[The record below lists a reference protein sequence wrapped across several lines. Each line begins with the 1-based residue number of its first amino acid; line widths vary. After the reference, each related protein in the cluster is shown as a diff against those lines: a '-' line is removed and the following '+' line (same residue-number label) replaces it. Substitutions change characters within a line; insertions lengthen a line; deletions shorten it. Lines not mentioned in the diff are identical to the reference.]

1 MRFRYNS
8 DTLRN
13 NNIFVVG
20 GSGAGKTSFFLIPNL
35 LSLHDCNIYTDP
47 KGSLVEE
54 FGTWLEQQ
62 PDTRVFTLNMC
73 EMEKSMRFNPF
84 NYIRKKSDIT
94 KLVSNLMQNTESDKT
109 ASAASDP
116 FWPKAEK
123 MFLEALFLYVWMECP
138 KGTFDMNTGKFGKLD
153 RNWRPLL
160 VLLDE
165 AQFGDAKEPP
175 KLDARMERLASKDP
189 NHPAL
194 KAYKRYRSGPDD
206 TVRSVIMTVNA
217 RMQPFDN
224 EELLDVFSDD
234 EIPLNSSDF

>member
-1 MRFRYNS
+1 MVWM
-8 DTLRN
+8 
-13 NNIFVVG
+13 IAAAEG
-20 GSGAGKTSFFLIPNL
+20 WIK
-35 LSLHDCNIYTDP
+35 LSY
-47 KGSLVEE
+47 
-54 FGTWLEQQ
+54 
-62 PDTRVFTLNMC
+62 
-73 EMEKSMRFNPF
+73 
-84 NYIRKKSDIT
+84 
-94 KLVSNLMQNTESDKT
+94 NLMQNTESDKT

-234 EIPLNSSDF
+234 EIPLNFSDF